1 MRKVVIVF
9 IIMMPLLAVCQVE
22 PYLTLAAENNPGL
35 KAKFNAYLAAM
46 ERIPQA
52 QTLPDPQVTFG
63 LFVQP
68 VETRVGPQR
77 ASLAVSQAFP
87 WFGTLKAQGA
97 VATQMADAKLKLF
110 EDAKLQLFSEVR
122 VAYDQL
128 YLLDRSIALTNEN
141 LDLLSSFK
149 ELARVNFESGKTG
162 FVNVLRVE
170 MEEKELQT
178 QLAYW
183 EDSRTAAKVAFEK
196 LLNTPVETIQFGDSL
211 EIIELTLDKQVLY
224 DSIIIGNPKLQSIR
238 SMVRSKEELLK
249 VTELNGKPS
258 FTLGASYVNISER
271 SGVEL
276 PDNGQDAFVFPQV
289 GLKIPIYR
297 KKYKAQETQVTL
309 EKEGL
314 EYQIE
319 EQNNRL
325 VTALEGFIRDH
336 LDAKRR
342 VVLYQNLHDL
352 AGRSLSL
359 LQTEFTTGTADFE
372 EVLRMERKL
381 LTYQLEIERA
391 RVETNRA
398 IYQIN
403 YIIGK

>member
-1 MRKVVIVF
+1 
-9 IIMMPLLAVCQVE
+9 MPLLAASQVE
-22 PYLTLAAENNPGL
+22 PYLTIAAEHNPGL
-35 KAKFNAYLAAM
+35 KARFNDYLAAM

-52 QTLPDPQVTFG
+52 QALPDPQVTFG
-63 LFVQP
+63 VFVQP

-97 VATQMADAKLKLF
+97 VVTQMAEAKLKLF
-110 EDAKLQLFSEVR
+110 EDAKLKLFSEVR
-122 VAYDQL
+122 VIYDQL
-128 YLLDRSIALTNEN
+128 YLLERSITLTKEN
-141 LDLLSSFK
+141 LELLSSFK

-183 EDSRTAAKVAFEK
+183 EDSRTAAMIAFEQ
-196 LLNTPVETIQFGDSL
+196 LLNSSVEVQFDDS
-211 EIIELTLDKQVLY
+211 IKVIELSLDKQVLY
-224 DSIIIGNPKLQSIR
+224 DSIITGNPKLQSIR

-249 VTELNGKPS
+249 VAELNGKPS
-258 FTLGASYVNISER
+258 FTLGASYVNIGER

-276 PDNGQDAFVFPQV
+276 SNNGRDAFVFPQV

-314 EYQIE
+314 KYQIE

-325 VTALEGFIRDH
+325 IIALEEQIRNH

-381 LTYQLEIERA
+381 LTYQLEIEKA